1 MHEQRRDLS
10 VCVYIPSRA
19 DFSLHN
25 FFFPLPAASFSFW
38 FFSLTYVPSTELTR
52 TRVHDCPGEKS
63 VFEVFVAHG
72 LSLFFRGVQR
82 SFERTASAKH
92 AHRHTITQ
100 NSGRFLSC

>member
-1 MHEQRRDLS
+1 MCVCMYRLVQISRCITSLS
-10 VCVYIPSRA
+10 LFLQLRLV
-19 DFSLHN
+19 FG
-25 FFFPLPAASFSFW
+25 

-92 AHRHTITQ
+92 AHMHTITQ